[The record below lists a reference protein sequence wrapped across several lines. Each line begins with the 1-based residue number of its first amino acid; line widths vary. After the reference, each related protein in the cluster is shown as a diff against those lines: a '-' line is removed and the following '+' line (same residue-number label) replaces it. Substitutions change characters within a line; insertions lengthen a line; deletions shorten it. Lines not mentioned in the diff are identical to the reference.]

1 MVNMAEEVHCLKG
14 APTGEALIAA
24 MKASPY

>member
-1 MVNMAEEVHCLKG
+1 MVITAEEFHRLKD